1 MQPQQK
7 RKTLVAFR
15 LNEDSMKILAQYQRI
30 YHLKTRTET
39 LERILLEF
47 KEFKGASTIK
57 KLKRLLDP
65 SAKLEGFVH
74 A

>member
-1 MQPQQK
+1 MQERKK
-7 RKTLVAFR
+7 RMSFR
-15 LNEDSMKILAQYQRI
+15 LDETSTQTLEKYQQL

-47 KEFKGASTIK
+47 KEFKEASTIK

>member
-1 MQPQQK
+1 MQECKK
-7 RKTLVAFR
+7 RMSFR
-15 LNEDSMKILAQYQRI
+15 LDETSTQTLEQYQRQ
-30 YHLKTRTET
+30 YNLKTRTET

-47 KEFKGASTIK
+47 KEFKEASTIK